1 LTGPREGRYR
11 GSRKGSGDR
20 AFGLSR
26 VGNDPKRNGP
36 IRGRTKEDLVIGNRP
51 KVTRLVVAAL
61 LVLPALVASVS
72 PSLAAPSKQD
82 VEAAHQK
89 LLAAQDRFAA
99 LNEQYN
105 EAVYQLQQAK
115 QHLADTLAMKKA
127 AEAEASSARTALSK
141 RAVQAYTDMGSQ
153 YEALLSADS
162 MSQFSDR
169 LAFLGAITQND
180 ANVASQADAAAQT
193 AQWAA
198 QEYNQAVAD
207 LQQKSDDLQAQQQAA
222 ENALSQARQYA
233 ATTEANYN
241 SWYQAQQQ
249 ALADAAAAA
258 AAAQNQPATSQPS
271 PPPSTGGDGGTDFN
285 PPAASGKGEIAAAA
299 ARSVIGAPYVF
310 GAAGPSSF
318 DCSGLTMW
326 AWAQAGVSLPHS
338 AAAQYASLPKVDLH
352 QVEVGD
358 IIYYSNFGAHV
369 AIYVGGGQIVHAR
382 HPGPGGQVQYSSM
395 WGYDTPVGAVRPG

>member
-1 LTGPREGRYR
+1 M
-11 GSRKGSGDR
+11 
-20 AFGLSR
+20 
-26 VGNDPKRNGP
+26 
-36 IRGRTKEDLVIGNRP
+36 
-51 KVTRLVVAAL
+51 RLVVAAL

-89 LLAAQDRFAA
+89 LLAAQDHFAA

-105 EAVYQLQQAK
+105 EAVYQLQQAQ

-127 AEAEASSARTALSK
+127 AEAQASTARAALSK

-180 ANVASQADAAAQT
+180 ANVASQADAAAQE
-193 AQWAA
+193 AAWAA
-198 QEYNQAVAD
+198 QEYNQAVSD
-207 LQQKSDDLQAQQQAA
+207 LQQKSDQLQAQQRAA
-222 ENALSQARQYA
+222 QNALENARQYA

-241 SWYQAQQQ
+241 AWYQAQQQ
-249 ALADAAAAA
+249 ALAAAAAA
-258 AAAQNQPATSQPS
+258 AANPPTTTSQPS
-271 PPPSTGGDGGTDFN
+271 PPPSSGGGDNTYPTP
-285 PPAASGKGEIAAAA
+285 PPASSAGQTAANAA
-299 ARSVIGAPYVF
+299 LSVLGAPYVF

-338 AAAQYASLPKVDLH
+338 AAAQYASLPKVPLSAV
-352 QVEVGD
+352 QPGD
-358 IIYYSNFGAHV
+358 IIYYDNFGAHV
-369 AIYVGGGQIVHAR
+369 AIYVGGGTIVHAR
-382 HPGPGGQVQYSSM
+382 HPGPGGQVQTSSM
-395 WGYDTPVGAVRPG
+395 TGYDNPVGAVRPG

>member
-1 LTGPREGRYR
+1 MTGPGTGRYR
-11 GSRKGSGDR
+11 GSREGSGDR
-20 AFGLSR
+20 AFRLSR

-36 IRGRTKEDLVIGNRP
+36 IRGRTKEDLVIGYRP

-61 LVLPALVASVS
+61 LVLPALVASIS

-105 EAVYQLQQAK
+105 EAVYQLQQAQ

-127 AEAEASSARTALSK
+127 AEAQAANARTALSK

-198 QEYNQAVAD
+198 QEYDRAVAD
-207 LQQKSDDLQAQQQAA
+207 LQQKSNDLQSQKQAA
-222 ENALSQARQYA
+222 ESALADARQYA

-258 AAAQNQPATSQPS
+258 QNQATTTSQPT
-271 PPPSTGGDGGTDFN
+271 PPPPTGGGDTFN
-285 PPAASGKGEIAAAA
+285 PPPASGKGAIAAAA

-326 AWAQAGVSLPHS
+326 AWAQAGVSIPHS
-338 AAAQYASLPKVDLH
+338 AAAQYSTLPKVSLDA
-352 QVEVGD
+352 VVPGD
-358 IIYYSNFGAHV
+358 IIYYDNFGAHV
-369 AIYVGGGQIVHAR
+369 AIYVGGGMIVHAR

-395 WGYDTPVGAVRPG
+395 RGYDTPVGAVRPG